1 MTNKRMETINKRT
14 RIIRAIL
21 DGACLYQIAKDE
33 GVTHSHINQIANNEK
48 LDHCNHNYPQINCVN
63 ITPKS

>member
-21 DGACLYQIAKDE
+21 DGECLHKIAVDE
-33 GVTHSHINQIANNEK
+33 GVCQPWINQIANDEK
-48 LDHCNHNYPQINCVN
+48 LDHCNHKYPRVNCVN